1 MAKKTKIAAKAPQA
15 TGKVMISKENHR
27 KPQEG
32 EAVELRG
39 MLRKLRKNRHGEVDG
54 MILADGSMIRFPVEI
69 GGQVKGRIHRDDDVM
84 IIGVYHESS
93 KGDLQV
99 IASYLECLKSA
110 LTIDIETDIKTV
122 IDIEN
127 RVRGLS
133 ADADSGNADSTSES
147 TPHDSSVLQELAR
160 LHSRLESQL
169 LKDAAERKLQHEAVL
184 KELSEIRI
192 AASIPVRHAT
202 LTVVVHS

>member
-1 MAKKTKIAAKAPQA
+1 MAKKTKIAAKRTQA
-15 TGKVMISKENHR
+15 TEKMMVSKENHR

-39 MLRKLRKNRHGEVDG
+39 TLKKLRKNRHGEVDG

-69 GGQVKGRIHRDDDVM
+69 GGKVKGKMHRNDDVM

-93 KGDLQV
+93 KGELQV

-110 LTIDIETDIKTV
+110 LTINIETDIKTD
-122 IDIEN
+122 IDRESQQQP
-127 RVRGLS
+127 S
-133 ADADSGNADSTSES
+133 ADADSSNADSTSQT
-147 TPHDSSVLQELAR
+147 TPHDSSVLKDLSR

-169 LKDAAERKLQHEAVL
+169 IRDAAERKLQHEAVF
-184 KELSEIRI
+184 KELSEIR
-192 AASIPVRHAT
+192 T
-202 LTVVVHS
+202 LLRSR

>member
-1 MAKKTKIAAKAPQA
+1 MAKKTKIAAEKPQA
-15 TGKVMISKENHR
+15 TGKAMFSKEKHR

-39 MLRKLRKNRHGEVDG
+39 KLKKLRKNRHGEVDG
-54 MILADGSMIRFPVEI
+54 MILTDGSMIRFPVEI
-69 GGQVKGRIHRDDDVM
+69 GGKVKGKMHHDDDVM
-84 IIGVYHESS
+84 IIGVHHESS
-93 KGDLQV
+93 KGELQV

-110 LTIDIETDIKTV
+110 LTIDIETDIKTD
-122 IDIEN
+122 IDTESQQQP
-127 RVRGLS
+127 S
-133 ADADSGNADSTSES
+133 ADADSSNADSTSQT

-184 KELSEIRI
+184 KELSEIR
-192 AASIPVRHAT
+192 SLLR
-202 LTVVVHS
+202 SR